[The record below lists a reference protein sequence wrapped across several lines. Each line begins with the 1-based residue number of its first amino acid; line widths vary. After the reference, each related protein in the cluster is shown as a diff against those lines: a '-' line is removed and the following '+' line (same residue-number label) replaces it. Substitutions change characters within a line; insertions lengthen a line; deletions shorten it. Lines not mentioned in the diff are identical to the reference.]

1 MKTLIEVRNI
11 EDSELELIFLVGW
24 PVLAEKIVYNDLKI
38 VDPNIPIIYKKEGSE
53 WIRLEIE
60 RKVIAFTSDFKK
72 KLSVPVDW
80 NEVKTEN
87 GTLYCLPPIELFT

>member
-11 EDSELELIFLVGW
+11 EDKLELIFLVGW
-24 PVLAEKIVYNDLKI
+24 PVLTEKIVYNELKI
-38 VDPNIPIIYKKEGSE
+38 VDPEIPTIYSKVDSE
-53 WIRLEIE
+53 WIKLKTE
-60 RKVIAFTSDFKK
+60 RRFVVFTSELKK
-72 KLSVPVDW
+72 KLSEPIDW